1 MRQLLLEAA
10 EQAVREMCADRGY
23 SVRPYAGA
31 WLISGDKFSLVVTS
45 LAHVTATQLDP
56 AWLVDDTDDLDDD
69 IEDLGIPALDGLVE
83 AYE

>member
-1 MRQLLLEAA
+1 
-10 EQAVREMCADRGY
+10 MCADRGY

-31 WLISGDKFSLVVTS
+31 WLISGDRFSLVVTS
-45 LAHVTATQLDP
+45 LPHVTASQLDP
-56 AWLVDDTDDLDDD
+56 AWLDDDDQDDED

>member
-1 MRQLLLEAA
+1 MNELILEAA

-31 WLISGDKFSLVVTS
+31 WLISGDRFSLVVTS
-45 LAHVTATQLDP
+45 LAHVTAGQLDAP
-56 AWLVDDTDDLDDD
+56 WLDDDDQDDDD
-69 IEDLGIPALDGLVE
+69 IEDLGISAIDGLIE